1 MLAASHMTCLLT
13 QHQANDPASRVT
25 SLQRD
30 IGDDLVDEWS
40 RELGGAWAEFGDG
53 ATIKAVSLPS
63 DFSAIRIRN
72 IPQIHTT
79 TSILEL
85 LADVNLFL
93 VPSDIRL
100 INHGDSAN
108 STAIIKVKDPAFAK
122 TACTR
127 LGTSVAARSFDV
139 SSIPVPMPKGS
150 SFHQV
155 DSRQVRCSWHR
166 PSRTACLEFGSK
178 KTAVHAF
185 HMFQSG
191 KYKINGTKVMANYP
205 IARGEQREAMTWLVK
220 LSSLPQAVDEEDIT
234 KSIVRSDKPG
244 KITIGELSYEADME
258 IDSTLVQS
266 MLYEFGPL
274 ERWDVS
280 DGTKSRRIK
289 AHGTFVEE
297 SQARAAASSLHEKPL
312 PFCPASK
319 LFVQLVTSV
328 KFKVSTRVYKVVE
341 ERINSQKR
349 AWERQFIRLFM
360 FAPRGS
366 CRILKLEGE
375 DRQLVAQAQKD
386 LECIINGQAMTM
398 DGKNI
403 WHSDFK
409 ISKDV
414 YKSVKKI
421 EEDLGVVIIRN
432 ASLSQIRVFGPQ
444 EHFSPATEALHRLI
458 QDTISSAQPKPMKKA
473 RNSDIDCTICLT
485 PAEEPLLTSCNH
497 VYCGLC
503 FVNMCEVEASKL
515 KDFCITCEGNEGTCG
530 KELPILEIHG
540 LLMAETFEEILKSSF
555 SSYVRRHP
563 NEFRYCPTPDCDR
576 IYRVVSDPTV
586 PQTEFT
592 CGKCL
597 VAICT
602 GCNTSHPGMA
612 CAELEDDASGHLE
625 KLVRL
630 KEELGVQDCPKCG
643 TLIEKTEGCNHMHWP
658 LKLPDPQDMS
668 VCWQSSSHPGIIA
681 LNDTVFS
688 LGTATEAVFAIME
701 PQSPRNQKPV
711 LSSRRRRCPECQR
724 ARRVGRD
731 RTSHISPKNHSVSYG
746 SLDQTARYKVQ
757 DLEHIGRPLYDV
769 SLFQTPAIASSLAVK
784 PATKELKKPLSS
796 PKPLAR
802 LEQCVAEAE
811 ERTAVGR
818 KENKAA
824 KQVPRW
830 RQKCKWHERV
840 STRNEPDLSFYA
852 KREARLDELGQNR
865 AYVFAKLDPADARS
879 PGDFPMERHWD

>member
-1 MLAASHMTCLLT
+1 MGNIFATQAREEPPAAQQPPPEPIFIDNLRIHEARLAAHRRPRIVREPCTFYARGACSWGDACRFSHE
-13 QHQANDPASRVT
+13 APIPPASN
-25 SLQRD
+25 QRSHKPCHFFARGHCKKGD
-30 IGDDLVDEWS
+30 LCSFSHDASGGNGREDRTAFDGDDLVDEWS

-72 IPQIHTT
+72 IPQIHST

-100 INHGDSAN
+100 INHADSSN

-166 PSRTACLEFGSK
+166 PSRTACLDFGSK
-178 KTAVHAF
+178 KSAVHVF
-185 HMFQSG
+185 HMIQSG

-205 IARGEQREAMTWLVK
+205 IARGQQREGMTWLVK
-220 LSSLPQAVDEEDIT
+220 LTSLPQAVDEEDIT
-234 KSIVRSDKPG
+234 KGIARSYKPDKV
-244 KITIGELSYEADME
+244 TVGELSYEADME
-258 IDSTLVQS
+258 IDSTLIQS

-280 DGTKSRRIK
+280 DDNKSRRIK
-289 AHGTFVEE
+289 AHGTFIEE
-297 SQARAAASSLHEKPL
+297 SQARAAASSLHENPL
-312 PFCPASK
+312 PFCPTSK

-341 ERINSQKR
+341 QRIESQKR
-349 AWERQFIRLFM
+349 AWERQFIRLFIWT
-360 FAPRGS
+360 PRGS
-366 CRILKLEGE
+366 YMILKLEGE

-432 ASLSQIRVFGPQ
+432 ASLSQIRGFGPPEQ
-444 EHFSPATEALHRLI
+444 FPGAAEALHRLI
-458 QDTISSAQPKPMKKA
+458 QNTIASAPTTPMKKA
-473 RNSDIDCTICLT
+473 RNLATDCTICLT

-503 FVNMCEVEASKL
+503 FVNMCEAEASKP

-530 KELPILEIHG
+530 KRLPIVEIHG
-540 LLMAETFEEILKSSF
+540 LLMAETFEDILKASF

-576 IYRVVSDPTV
+576 IYRVVSESTV
-586 PQTEFT
+586 LRTTFT

-597 VAICT
+597 AAICT
-602 GCNTSHPGMA
+602 GCNSSHPGKA
-612 CAELEDDASGHLE
+612 CAELENDASGDLE
-625 KLVRL
+625 KLARL
-630 KEELGVQDCPKCG
+630 KEELGVQDCPRCSA
-643 TLIEKTEGCNHMHWP
+643 LIEKTEGCNHISCTPSNHNR
-658 LKLPDPQDMS
+658 KPQQEG
-668 VCWQSSSHPGIIA
+668 W
-681 LNDTVFS
+681 
-688 LGTATEAVFAIME
+688 
-701 PQSPRNQKPV
+701 
-711 LSSRRRRCPECQR
+711 
-724 ARRVGRD
+724 
-731 RTSHISPKNHSVSYG
+731 
-746 SLDQTARYKVQ
+746 
-757 DLEHIGRPLYDV
+757 DLR
-769 SLFQTPAIASSLAVK
+769 
-784 PATKELKKPLSS
+784 
-796 PKPLAR
+796 
-802 LEQCVAEAE
+802 
-811 ERTAVGR
+811 
-818 KENKAA
+818 
-824 KQVPRW
+824 
-830 RQKCKWHERV
+830 
-840 STRNEPDLSFYA
+840 
-852 KREARLDELGQNR
+852 
-865 AYVFAKLDPADARS
+865 
-879 PGDFPMERHWD
+879 

>member
-1 MLAASHMTCLLT
+1 MGNIFTVQTREEPPPAQQPPPEQAFNDITRFHEARPAAPYRPRIVREPCPFYARGACSWGDACRFSHEAPP
-13 QHQANDPASRVT
+13 HPAPRQRSRKPCHFFAKGHCKKGDLCT
-25 SLQRD
+25 FSHEKSGGNGNGERAAFD
-30 IGDDLVDEWS
+30 GDDLIDEWS

-72 IPQIHTT
+72 IPRIHSTK
-79 TSILEL
+79 SILEL

-100 INHGDSAN
+100 INHVDSGN

-139 SSIPVPMPKGS
+139 SPISVPMPKGS

-178 KTAVHAF
+178 KTAVHVF

-205 IARGEQREAMTWLVK
+205 IARGQQREGMTWLVK
-220 LSSLPQAVDEEDIT
+220 LTSLPEAVDDEDIT
-234 KSIVRSDKPG
+234 KSMARSDMPD
-244 KITIGELSYEADME
+244 IVAIGELNYEADME
-258 IDSTLVQS
+258 IDPTLIQS

-280 DGTKSRRIK
+280 DDPKSRRIK
-289 AHGTFVEE
+289 AHATFIEE
-297 SQARAAASSLHEKPL
+297 SQARAAASSLHGKPL
-312 PFCPASK
+312 PFCPTSK

-328 KFKVSTRVYKVVE
+328 KFKVSSRVYNVVQ
-341 ERINSQKR
+341 ERIDWQKR
-349 AWERQFIRLFM
+349 AWERQYIRFFM
-360 FAPRGS
+360 FPRGGS
-366 CRILKLEGE
+366 YRILKLEGE
-375 DRQLVAQAQKD
+375 DRQLVAEAQKD
-386 LECIINGQAMTM
+386 LECIINGQAMTK

-421 EEDLGVVIIRN
+421 EDDLGVVIIRN

-444 EHFSPATEALHRLI
+444 EQFPLAVEALHRLI
-458 QDTISSAQPKPMKKA
+458 EDTIASAPTNPMKKG
-473 RNSDIDCTICLT
+473 RNLDTDCTICLT

-503 FVNMCEVEASKL
+503 FVNMCEAEASKS
-515 KDFCITCEGNEGTCG
+515 KDFRITCEGNEGECG
-530 KELPILEIHG
+530 RILPLLEIHG
-540 LLMAETFEEILKSSF
+540 LLMAETFEDILKASF
-555 SSYVRRHP
+555 ISYVRRHP

-576 IYRVVSDPTV
+576 IYRVASDPTV
-586 PQTEFT
+586 LRTEFT

-602 GCNTSHPGMA
+602 GCNASHPGA
-612 CAELEDDASGHLE
+612 TCAELKDDASGGLE
-625 KLVRL
+625 KLARL

-643 TLIEKTEGCNHMHWP
+643 TLIEKTEGCNHMHCTP
-658 LKLPDPQDMS
+658 S
-668 VCWQSSSHPGIIA
+668 NH
-681 LNDTVFS
+681 N
-688 LGTATEAVFAIME
+688 
-701 PQSPRNQKPV
+701 RKPHQ
-711 LSSRRRRCPECQR
+711 EEW
-724 ARRVGRD
+724 
-731 RTSHISPKNHSVSYG
+731 
-746 SLDQTARYKVQ
+746 
-757 DLEHIGRPLYDV
+757 DLR
-769 SLFQTPAIASSLAVK
+769 
-784 PATKELKKPLSS
+784 
-796 PKPLAR
+796 
-802 LEQCVAEAE
+802 
-811 ERTAVGR
+811 
-818 KENKAA
+818 
-824 KQVPRW
+824 
-830 RQKCKWHERV
+830 
-840 STRNEPDLSFYA
+840 
-852 KREARLDELGQNR
+852 
-865 AYVFAKLDPADARS
+865 
-879 PGDFPMERHWD
+879 